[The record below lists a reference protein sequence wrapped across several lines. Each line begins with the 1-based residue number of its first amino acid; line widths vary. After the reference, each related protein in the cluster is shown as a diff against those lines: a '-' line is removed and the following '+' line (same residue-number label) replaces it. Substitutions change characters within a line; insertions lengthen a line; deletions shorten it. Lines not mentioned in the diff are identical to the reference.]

1 MTTTVLSNF
10 VIVPKTFGDEPFSLV
25 APTTNSDGEFT
36 YTSSNLA
43 VATIVGTTVTIVGG
57 GTSTITASQA
67 NTADYTSATITATL
81 TVNKATTVIT
91 NFSIPTKTIGDAAF
105 IITQPTSNSTGTF
118 TYTSSNTAV
127 ATIAGNVVTM
137 ITPGIITITA
147 SQATTANFL
156 AATSTV
162 TFTINSME
170 NILWV
175 AAGYGGNTIATSTD
189 GITWTGRGRTVFSL
203 YGYGVA
209 LGKDGSN
216 NNLWVAVGDGGN
228 TIATSYDCVVWTGR
242 GKTVLTTTGYGVAYG
257 NGLWVAVGQGIYT
270 IATSTD
276 GINWTG
282 RSTSVFNYYGHDVAY
297 ANGLWVAVGYSLG
310 SGNTIATSTDGITW
324 TGRGQT
330 IITDIGYGVA
340 YANNLWVAVGG
351 GGNTIATSTNG
362 ITWTGRG
369 STGIATNVAFGK
381 DGSNNNLWV
390 ALGYGNSIAT
400 STDGITWTTRT
411 GTTVFSMYKWGVA
424 YVDNLWV
431 AMGYDGNTIASSTD
445 GINWTGRGKTVFN
458 SVGRGII
465 APAITIPRLSN
476 FSIPLKN
483 IGDADFTIAPPTSNS
498 SGAFTYTSSNTAVA
512 TVTNNIVTIVGMGT
526 STITASQ
533 ARTTNYNVATTTATL
548 TVENVKATLA
558 DFTAIT
564 KTFGDAAFSIVAPT
578 SNSTGTF
585 TYTSSNTAV
594 ATVAGTT
601 VTIVG
606 GGTSTITA
614 SQANTADYGS
624 AIITATLT
632 VNKATPTI
640 TNFSAI
646 TKTFGDASFSLVAP
660 TSNSNGAFT
669 YTSSDTAVATIAGT
683 TVTIV
688 GAGTATITASQ
699 ASTTNYLAETIT
711 ATMTVSQATPII
723 TRFDVPA
730 KAMGTAPFSLVAPTS
745 NSSGAFT
752 YTSSD
757 TSVATID
764 GSLVTVV
771 GLGNTTITAV
781 QASTAN
787 YLSSSITGILSIMVK
802 VPLSIAV
809 GQGGNSIATS
819 TDLGL
824 TWTGR
829 GTQFST
835 SGYGVAGPATYDV
848 STVTLGLYVAVGGI
862 SYTSESST
870 IATSTDGITW
880 TGRTGT
886 TIFNS
891 SSYGVAYG
899 NGLWVAVGEG
909 TNSIATSNDGIVW
922 TGRGKTVITSRGYG
936 VAYGKDASNNNLWVA
951 VGEGGNTI
959 ATSNDG
965 LTWTGRGSTIFTS
978 TGYGVTYANN
988 LWVAVGYGVNGN
1000 SIATSTNG
1008 TTWTGRGQTAIILG
1022 QGVAYGNGLWVA
1034 VGSGGGTANGNTIVT
1049 STDGIT
1055 WTGRAKYSIF
1065 NSSMNNNGGLG
1076 VAYGKDASNN
1086 NLWVIAGQ
1094 GSYSG
1099 HSILTS
1105 TDGIYWTGRGT
1116 ANLRKTAFGVIYSNN
1131 LWIACGDDDYGN
1143 TFATSTDGNTW
1154 TGRGGKSFFSE
1165 SRGLA
1170 YGTVTFT
1177 KPTYVA
1183 AGVGVNTLVGS
1194 TDGTT
1199 WSPSP
1204 YTKPFTTA
1212 GYGVAWNGTQ
1222 WVAVG
1227 AGGNTIAY
1235 SADGLTWTGNS
1246 TFSTQGND
1254 VAYGKDSSG
1263 NGLWVVAGQGGNSLA
1278 TSTNGITWTGRT
1290 GTTVFTTSGW
1300 CVAFGKDGSGNGL
1313 LVAVGQGGNTI
1324 ATSTNGQ
1331 TWTGRGATVFT
1342 TQGIDVTYANNRWIA
1357 VGSGGNSIAT
1367 STNGTTWTGL
1377 GTSVFTQGNGIRYTN
1392 NLWVATGQGGAN
1404 TIATSVNGTTWVG
1417 RGSTVF
1423 TTAGRDVLGLTTA
1436 EPTIIFTIPLKNIG
1450 DAPFTMAP
1458 TSNSSGLI
1466 TYTSSN
1472 LAVATIDGS
1481 TVTIVGMGTSTITA
1495 VQESNEYFISGT
1507 TTTTLTV
1514 ENVKPVVTDFAAITK
1529 TFGDAAFSIVAPTSN
1544 SDGIFTYT
1552 SSNTAV
1558 ATVAGSTIT
1567 IVGAG
1572 TATITAYQAITADY
1586 GSAIITT
1593 PLTVNKATTV
1603 LSGFSAITKTF
1614 GNAAFSL
1621 VAPTTN
1627 SNGAFTYTSSNT
1639 AVATIAGTTVT
1650 IVGTGTATIT
1660 ASQASNANF
1669 TAETTT
1675 ATMTVSQATPVLTGF
1690 SVATRTFG
1698 NAAFTITQPTTN
1710 SNGAFTYTSSDTA
1723 VATITGTT
1731 VTIVGAGTV
1740 TITASQA
1747 STTNFLAGTTT
1758 ATFTVNK
1765 ATPTISSF
1773 SAITKTF
1780 GNAAF
1785 SLVAPTTNSTG
1796 AITYT
1801 SSNTAVA
1808 TIDGS
1813 TVTIVGGGSS
1823 TITATQ
1829 ATTANYLAG
1838 TITATLT
1845 VNKITTVLSGFSVA
1859 AKTFGDASFSLVAP
1873 TTNSTGTFTY
1883 TSSNTAVATIAGNVV
1898 TIVGAGTSTITAS
1911 QATNTNY
1918 TASSTTASLVVSKAT
1933 PTYTS
1938 FSIPQKIIGNAA
1950 FAITPPVSNS
1960 TGAFTYTSSNTAVA
1974 TIAGSTITIVGIGTS
1989 TISAIQASTTS
2000 FTTATVTATLT
2011 VNKATTILSGFS
2023 VAAKTFGDAAF
2034 SLIAPT
2040 TNSNGAFTYTSSNLA
2055 VATIVGNV
2063 VTIAGAGT
2071 ATITASQATTNNYL
2085 AATTTA
2091 SITVS
2096 QGTPTITNFAAMT
2109 KEFGDASFNITA
2121 PTTNSTGA
2129 FTYTSSNLAVATV
2142 AGNVV
2147 TILGIGTTTITASQ
2161 ASSTNYIS
2169 GTITA
2174 TLQIIRGLPT
2184 FTAFSIPN
2192 RTIGNTSF
2200 IITPPTTN
2208 GDGNFTYTSS
2218 NELVAKI
2225 VGNRIAIVGIGNST
2239 ITATQAAT
2247 TNFLLGTTTANFQV
2261 NGITTVLTI
2270 SPIPTKTFGDI
2281 PFKLQTSSNSSSAI
2295 TYTSSDTS
2303 VLTIAGDMATIVSA
2317 GTTTI
2322 TASQESNAT
2331 HTSGTTTYELQIN
2344 QITTVLTNF
2353 SAITKTFGNMPF
2365 SIRAPSTN
2373 SNGLFTYTSS
2383 DISVATIV
2391 GNVVTIVSAGTSTI
2405 TASQA
2410 ATTSFSAETISAT
2423 LTVNPATPLLTNF
2436 SAITKTF
2443 GDATFNITPPSSNS
2457 SGLITY
2463 TSSNRLVATIA
2474 DNSIN
2479 IVGAG
2484 SCTISATQA
2493 STANYT
2499 TGIIT
2504 TSLVVS
2510 KATTSMIN
2518 FTISERTFGIAPF
2531 TLVPPTTNS
2540 NGLITYTSSNTDV
2553 ATIVGNNVTIVG
2565 IGNSTIT
2572 AVQPSTANFLAGTI
2586 STALRVIQGTPTLT
2600 NFSGITKTF
2609 GDADFALVPPTSN
2622 SNGLITYTSSNL
2634 AVATVLAGVVTIV
2647 GVGTSTITAI
2657 QSSSTNFLSGTI
2669 TATITVNPVTTVLS
2683 NFSAITKTFGNDAF
2697 TVTPPTTNSTGDFT
2711 YTSSNTA
2718 VATITDNMITIVGGG
2733 NTTITASQAST
2744 TNYTS
2749 ATVTAILT
2757 VNPIRTVLSNFSAI
2771 TKIPGDAPF
2780 NLINPTT
2787 NSDGTFTYT
2796 SSNTAVATIDGN
2808 TVTILGRGTS
2818 TITAVQQSTSNYSSE
2833 TIRATLQVSLL
2844 TTVLSNFSVPSKTVG
2859 DAAFSLVPPTTNST
2873 GAFTYTSSNLLI
2885 ATIAGD
2891 VVTVVGTGTCTITAV
2906 QASTENSTSAAI
2918 TASLVVGRATTT
2930 ITNFSVPAKVFGN
2943 APFTITPPT
2952 TNSNGAF
2959 TYTSS
2964 NTDVATISRNT
2975 ITIVGVGTSTI
2986 TASQPNTANYTSGT
3000 ITATFEVGQGTPVL
3014 TNFSLPTKTIGDA
3027 AFTIVPPVS
3036 NSTGLITYTSSDLSV
3051 ATIDGNTITIVG
3063 RGTSTIT
3070 AEQESTTNFVSGT
3083 ITALFTINKI
3093 PTVLTNFTVGA
3104 KTFGDVSFTIIDPS
3118 SNSDGLITYTSSDLS
3133 VATIDGNTITIVG
3146 GGNTTITA
3154 VQASTSNYTQ
3164 GSINALF
3171 QVSQIKTVLSEFD
3184 IPAKIIGEEA
3194 FTITPP
3200 TTNSDGAFI
3209 YTSSNPAVAT
3219 IEGST
3224 VTIVGLGNS
3233 TIKAVQTS
3241 TANYTTDAITTT
3253 FQVKLIRTVLSN
3265 FVVPAKTVGDTNFSL
3280 VPPTTNSSGAF
3291 TYTSSNLLVATVAG
3305 DVVTIVGTGN
3315 VTITAFQES
3324 TENSTSARIT
3334 ASLTVNKATNSISWF
3349 SVPEKAF
3356 GNQPFTLVPP
3366 TTNSNGAFTYTSSNT
3381 SVATIVRNVVTIVG
3395 IGTSTIT
3402 AFQAN
3407 TVNYTAGTITATFE
3421 VTQGTPTITN
3431 FVVPAKTVGD
3441 ASFAI
3446 VAPTS
3451 NSDGAFTYTSS
3462 DPEVATIEGST
3473 VTIVGVGS
3481 STITASQ
3488 ASTTNFVSATTTTTF
3503 QVNKITTVLTNFD
3516 IPIKTFRDASFSI
3529 VPPTTNSDGAFTYTS
3544 SDIEVATIING
3555 SMISIVGAGNATIT
3569 AVQAS
3574 TDDYTSATIT
3584 ELFQVN
3590 QMRTVLSNF
3599 AIPAKIIG
3607 EGEFAIVPPTTN
3619 SNNVFTYTSSNTEVA
3634 TIEDETIN
3642 IVGLGT
3648 SIITANQASTDDY
3661 TSARITALFEVNLI
3675 TTVLS
3680 DFAVSAKINGDAPFT
3695 ITPPTTNS
3703 TGAFT
3708 YRSSN
3713 LLVATIVGDVITI
3726 VGVGSC
3732 IITAV
3737 QASTANS
3744 TSATIT
3750 APFVVT
3756 KNTPTITNFSV
3767 PEKLFGNAPFKLIPP
3782 TSNGNGAFSYTSSDT
3797 SVATINRD
3805 MVTIVGIGSSTITA
3819 VQASTTNFVSGSIT
3833 AVFQVDSGTPVLS
3846 GFVVPTKTALDASF
3860 ALVTPTTNSDG
3871 AFTYT
3876 SSNTDVATIEGDVVT
3891 IIGAGTSII
3900 TATQASTEKYL
3911 SGTITATFTVNPITT
3926 VLTNFPALSSAL
3938 GNADFTITPPTTNS
3952 DGAFT
3957 YTSSR
3962 LSVATISGD
3971 VVTIVG
3977 GGTSTITAVQAS
3989 TTKYTS
3995 ATITTPIQV
4004 SALTTVLSNFSVPT
4018 KAVGDAP
4025 FAITTPTT
4033 NGDGTFTYTS
4043 SNTAVVTIVGNMAT
4057 IVGAGTATIRAV
4069 QSSTPNYSSA
4079 TITALLTVNRG
4090 TPIITNF
4097 TMPIKEIG
4105 MPDFRIIDPSS
4116 TSIGAFTYTSSNIKV
4131 ATIFGNTVSIKGLIG
4146 NTIITASQAMSTN
4159 YIAGTVT
4166 TTFFVNQLSPTLS
4179 TPFVVPATK
4188 TVGDAT
4194 FKLIAPK
4201 SNSISPFVFTSSNQA
4216 VVKIA
4221 KDVVSIIGSGTA
4233 TISATQAATKSF
4245 GPRTVTGSI
4254 QVNPRI
4260 VFLSNFFIPRR
4271 IIGTAPFTIVPPTTN
4286 SNGAFTYTSSNT
4298 AVATIAGNV
4307 ITVVG
4312 VGTSTITASQASTA
4326 NFTAGTI
4333 SATLV
4338 VNLPTPQVGSMLI
4351 TNKSLTNPSFTI
4363 VDPTKP
4369 ADNTSAWTYTSSDT
4383 SIATINGNDVTLLQ
4397 SGIVTITASLSSNSL
4412 YNSAI
4417 LMTQFS
4423 VSPANIAPSS
4433 FAFVRSSEVVAIIP
4447 VTIIPQLNTVLPTT
4461 ISTPANV
4468 AKFNPKL
4475 GTLVE
4480 KQANQNLIVNSLF
4493 NIFPTAV
4500 SISIASNLLYMPATI
4515 NITKLKTVRIV
4526 RPTGTTVES
4535 PLVINT
4541 IAADSA
4547 VVFLCSMVEFAN
4559 SVRLNG
4565 VGTNLGN
4572 FIVISKGLDNKFLV
4586 TRTTTKTNVSLSDI
4600 RTNGDMISFAGITA
4614 LIGYI

>member
-1 MTTTVLSNF
+1 M
-10 VIVPKTFGDEPFSLV
+10 
-25 APTTNSDGEFT
+25 
-36 YTSSNLA
+36 
-43 VATIVGTTVTIVGG
+43 ATP
-57 GTSTITASQA
+57 
-67 NTADYTSATITATL
+67 
-81 TVNKATTVIT
+81 VIT
-91 NFSIPTKTIGDAAF
+91 NFS
-105 IITQPTSNSTGTF
+105 
-118 TYTSSNTAV
+118 
-127 ATIAGNVVTM
+127 
-137 ITPGIITITA
+137 
-147 SQATTANFL
+147 
-156 AATSTV
+156 
-162 TFTINSME
+162 
-170 NILWV
+170 
-175 AAGYGGNTIATSTD
+175 
-189 GITWTGRGRTVFSL
+189 
-203 YGYGVA
+203 
-209 LGKDGSN
+209 
-216 NNLWVAVGDGGN
+216 
-228 TIATSYDCVVWTGR
+228 
-242 GKTVLTTTGYGVAYG
+242 
-257 NGLWVAVGQGIYT
+257 
-270 IATSTD
+270 
-276 GINWTG
+276 
-282 RSTSVFNYYGHDVAY
+282 
-297 ANGLWVAVGYSLG
+297 
-310 SGNTIATSTDGITW
+310 
-324 TGRGQT
+324 
-330 IITDIGYGVA
+330 
-340 YANNLWVAVGG
+340 
-351 GGNTIATSTNG
+351 
-362 ITWTGRG
+362 
-369 STGIATNVAFGK
+369 
-381 DGSNNNLWV
+381 
-390 ALGYGNSIAT
+390 
-400 STDGITWTTRT
+400 
-411 GTTVFSMYKWGVA
+411 
-424 YVDNLWV
+424 
-431 AMGYDGNTIASSTD
+431 
-445 GINWTGRGKTVFN
+445 
-458 SVGRGII
+458 
-465 APAITIPRLSN
+465 
-476 FSIPLKN
+476 
-483 IGDADFTIAPPTSNS
+483 
-498 SGAFTYTSSNTAVA
+498 
-512 TVTNNIVTIVGMGT
+512 
-526 STITASQ
+526 
-533 ARTTNYNVATTTATL
+533 
-548 TVENVKATLA
+548 
-558 DFTAIT
+558 AIT
-564 KTFGDAAFSIVAPT
+564 KTFGDASFSIVAPT
-578 SNSTGTF
+578 TDSDGTF

-594 ATVAGTT
+594 ATVSGTT
-601 VTIVG
+601 ITIVSA
-606 GGTSTITA
+606 GTSTITA
-614 SQANTADYGS
+614 TQSLTANYVSGT
-624 AIITATLT
+624 ITATLT

-640 TNFSAI
+640 TNFSEI
-646 TKTFGDASFSLVAP
+646 TKTFGNAAFSLVTP
-660 TSNSNGAFT
+660 TSNSAGAFT
-669 YTSSDTAVATIAGT
+669 YTSSNTAVATIAGS

-688 GAGTATITASQ
+688 GGGTATITASQ
-699 ASTTNYLAETIT
+699 ATTTNYLAETIT

-723 TRFDVPA
+723 TKFDVPA
-730 KAMGTAPFSLVAPTS
+730 KALGTAPFSLVAPIT

-764 GSLVTVV
+764 GSMVTIV

-781 QASTAN
+781 QASTTF
-787 YLSSSITGILSIMVK
+787 YLAATTTGILAIMVN

-809 GQGGNSIATS
+809 GSGGNSIATS

-829 GTQFST
+829 GATSFTT

-848 STVTLGLYVAVGGI
+848 STVTLGLYVAVGGGTNNI
-862 SYTSESST
+862 ITSLDGITWTQRSNTFFSST
-870 IATSTDGITW
+870 INSIDFSNGLFVVGWDSGISTSTNGFSWITRNTTPTKCVKYANNLWVAVASGGILTSTDGITW
-880 TGRTGT
+880 INRGT
-886 TIFNS
+886 
-891 SSYGVAYG
+891 YMR
-899 NGLWVAVGEG
+899 E
-909 TNSIATSNDGIVW
+909 
-922 TGRGKTVITSRGYG
+922 GYG
-936 VAYGKDASNNNLWVA
+936 VAYGKDGLGNDLWIVVGWNNGNNSNDFNIATSSNGTTWTGSRLNHMSQYNCVAYANGIWVIGGAGTSNTIIASNNGSNWSGCGLTLSNGCFGIAYGNNLWVA
-951 VGEGGNTI
+951 VGAWTSGGHT
-959 ATSNDG
+959 
-965 LTWTGRGSTIFTS
+965 L
-978 TGYGVTYANN
+978 
-988 LWVAVGYGVNGN
+988 
-1000 SIATSTNG
+1000 ATSTNG
-1008 TTWTGRGQTAIILG
+1008 FGWVG
-1022 QGVAYGNGLWVA
+1022 QGQDIFRNGDTGNFSGYFNNKWVVGGSANYGSTGINTSTNGSTWSQKYSTGTNIKSITYANVIYTKPTFVA
-1034 VGSGGGTANGNTIVT
+1034 VG
-1049 STDGIT
+1049 
-1055 WTGRAKYSIF
+1055 
-1065 NSSMNNNGGLG
+1065 
-1076 VAYGKDASNN
+1076 
-1086 NLWVIAGQ
+1086 Q
-1094 GSYSG
+1094 GSNTVIS
-1099 HSILTS
+1099 SI
-1105 TDGIYWTGRGT
+1105 
-1116 ANLRKTAFGVIYSNN
+1116 
-1131 LWIACGDDDYGN
+1131 
-1143 TFATSTDGNTW
+1143 
-1154 TGRGGKSFFSE
+1154 
-1165 SRGLA
+1165 
-1170 YGTVTFT
+1170 
-1177 KPTYVA
+1177 
-1183 AGVGVNTLVGS
+1183 
-1194 TDGTT
+1194 DGTT
-1199 WSPSP
+1199 WSASP
-1204 YTKPFTTA
+1204 YATPFTTA

-1227 AGGNTIAY
+1227 SGGNTIAY
-1235 SADGLTWTGNS
+1235 SADGLQWTGNS

-1263 NGLWVVAGQGGNSLA
+1263 NGLWVVTGQGGNSIA
-1278 TSTNGITWTGRT
+1278 TSTSGQTWTGRT

-1300 CVAFGKDGSGNGL
+1300 CVAFGKDGSGNNL

-1342 TQGIDVTYANNRWIA
+1342 TQGNGVTYANNLWIA

-1377 GTSVFTQGNGIRYTN
+1377 GTSVFTTQGNGIRYTN
-1392 NLWVATGQGGAN
+1392 NLWVATGQGGN
-1404 TIATSVNGTTWVG
+1404 TIATSVNGTTWIG

-1450 DAPFTMAP
+1450 DAPFTIVPP

-1481 TVTIVGMGTSTITA
+1481 TMTIVGMGTSTITA
-1495 VQESNEYFISGT
+1495 SQASTDYFISGT

-1514 ENVKPVVTDFAAITK
+1514 ENIKPVVTDFAAITK

-1567 IVGAG
+1567 IVGGG
-1572 TATITAYQAITADY
+1572 TSTITAYQAITADY
-1586 GSAIITT
+1586 GSATISAT
-1593 PLTVNKATTV
+1593 LTVSQATTV

-1614 GNAAFSL
+1614 GNAAFSI

-1627 SNGAFTYTSSNT
+1627 STGAFTYTSSNT
-1639 AVATIAGTTVT
+1639 AVATIAGSTVT
-1650 IVGTGTATIT
+1650 IVGAGTATIT

-1669 TAETTT
+1669 TAATTT
-1675 ATMTVSQATPVLTGF
+1675 ATMTVSQATAVLTGF
-1690 SVATRTFG
+1690 SAITKTFG

-1723 VATITGTT
+1723 VATIAGTT
-1731 VTIVGAGTV
+1731 VTIVGAGTS

-1747 STTNFLAGTTT
+1747 STTNFTAGTTT
-1758 ATFTVNK
+1758 VTMTVNK

-1780 GNAAF
+1780 GNADFA
-1785 SLVAPTTNSTG
+1785 LVAPTTNSTG

-1808 TIDGS
+1808 TIAGS
-1813 TVTIVGGGSS
+1813 TVTIVSAGSS

-1859 AKTFGDASFSLVAP
+1859 AKTFGDASFNLVSP
-1873 TTNSTGTFTY
+1873 TTNSNGVFTY
-1883 TSSNTAVATIAGNVV
+1883 TSSNTAVATIAGSVI
-1898 TIVGAGTSTITAS
+1898 TIVGGGTSTITAS

-1974 TIAGSTITIVGIGTS
+1974 TISGTTITIVGIGTS
-1989 TISAIQASTTS
+1989 TITATQATTANYLAGTTTALFTVINVIPTITGFTVPTKTFGDASFNLVTPTSNSTGAFIYTSSNTAVATIAGNVVTIVGGGTSTFSAIQASTTS

-2011 VNKATTILSGFS
+2011 VNKATTVLSGFS
-2023 VAAKTFGDAAF
+2023 TITKTFGDASF
-2034 SLIAPT
+2034 NLVNPT

-2063 VTIAGAGT
+2063 VTIVGGGT

-2096 QGTPTITNFAAMT
+2096 QATPTITNFAAVT
-2109 KEFGDASFNITA
+2109 KEFGDASFNIVN

-2129 FTYTSSNLAVATV
+2129 FTYTSSNTAVATV

-2147 TILGIGTTTITASQ
+2147 TIVGLGTTTITASQ
-2161 ASSTNYIS
+2161 ASTTNYIS

-2174 TLQIIRGLPT
+2174 TLQIIKGLPT

-2192 RTIGNTSF
+2192 KTIGNTSF

-2218 NELVAKI
+2218 NLLVAKI
-2225 VGNRIAIVGIGNST
+2225 VENRIAIVGIGNST

-2270 SPIPTKTFGDI
+2270 LQIPTKTFGDI
-2281 PFKLQTSSNSSSAI
+2281 PFKLQTSSNSGSAI

-2322 TASQESNAT
+2322 TASQASSAT
-2331 HTSGTTTYELQIN
+2331 HTSGTTTYELEIN
-2344 QITTVLTNF
+2344 KITTVLTNF
-2353 SAITKTFGNMPF
+2353 SAITKTFGNMQF
-2365 SIRAPSTN
+2365 SIRAPTTN
-2373 SNGLFTYTSS
+2373 SNGLITYTSS
-2383 DISVATIV
+2383 DISVATIA

-2410 ATTSFSAETISAT
+2410 ATTNFSAETITAT

-2443 GDATFNITPPSSNS
+2443 GDVTFNITPPSSNS

-2493 STANYT
+2493 STANYA

-2504 TSLVVS
+2504 ASLVVS

-2531 TLVPPTTNS
+2531 TLVPPTSNS

-2586 STALRVIQGTPTLT
+2586 STTLGVIRGTPIIT

-2669 TATITVNPVTTVLS
+2669 TATITVNPVTTVLT

-2718 VATITDNMITIVGGG
+2718 VATITDNMVTIVGGG

-2744 TNYTS
+2744 SNYTS

-2771 TKIPGDAPF
+2771 TKIPGDASF
-2780 NLINPTT
+2780 NLVNPTT
-2787 NSDGTFTYT
+2787 NSDGAFTYT
-2796 SSNTAVATIDGN
+2796 SSNPAVATIDGN
-2808 TVTILGRGTS
+2808 TVTIVGRGTS
-2818 TITAVQQSTSNYSSE
+2818 TITAIQQSTSNYSSE
-2833 TIRATLQVSLL
+2833 TIRATLQVSPII
-2844 TTVLSNFSVPSKTVG
+2844 TVLSNFSAITKTFG
-2859 DAAFSLVPPTTNST
+2859 DTNFSLIPPTTNGT

-2885 ATIAGD
+2885 ATIDGD
-2891 VVTVVGTGTCTITAV
+2891 VVTVVGTGSCTITVV
-2906 QASTENSTSAAI
+2906 QASTENSTSASI
-2918 TASLVVGRATTT
+2918 TTSFVVGRATTT

-2943 APFTITPPT
+2943 AAFTITSPT
-2952 TNSNGAF
+2952 TNNNGAF

-2964 NTDVATISRNT
+2964 NTDVATIVKNV
-2975 ITIVGVGTSTI
+2975 ITIVGIGTSTI

-3027 AFTIVPPVS
+3027 AFTIAPPVT
-3036 NSTGLITYTSSDLSV
+3036 NSTGLITYASSDLSV

-3093 PTVLTNFTVGA
+3093 PTVLSNFTVSA
-3104 KTFGDVSFTIIDPS
+3104 KTFGDASFAIIDPS
-3118 SNSDGLITYTSSDLS
+3118 SNSDGLITYTSSNTA

-3154 VQASTSNYTQ
+3154 VQSSTSNYTQ
-3164 GSINALF
+3164 GSISALF
-3171 QVSQIKTVLSEFD
+3171 HVYQIKTVLSEFD

-3200 TTNSDGAFI
+3200 TTNSDGEFI

-3219 IEGST
+3219 VTNNII
-3224 VTIVGLGNS
+3224 TIVGLGNS

-3291 TYTSSNLLVATVAG
+3291 TYTSSNLLIATVAG

-3315 VTITAFQES
+3315 VTISAFQES

-3356 GNQPFTLVPP
+3356 GNEPFTLVPP

-3402 AFQAN
+3402 AVQAN
-3407 TVNYTAGTITATFE
+3407 TANYTAGTITATFE

-3488 ASTTNFVSATTTTTF
+3488 ASATNFVSATTTTTF
-3503 QVNKITTVLTNFD
+3503 QVNKITTILTNFE

-3619 SNNVFTYTSSNTEVA
+3619 SNNVFTYISSNTEVA

-3661 TSARITALFEVNLI
+3661 TSARITALFQVNLI

-3680 DFAVSAKINGDAPFT
+3680 DFAVSAKINGDEPFA
-3695 ITPPTTNS
+3695 ITPPTTNT

-3708 YRSSN
+3708 YTSSN
-3713 LLVATIVGDVITI
+3713 RLVATIVDNIITI
-3726 VGVGSC
+3726 IGVGSC

-3750 APFVVT
+3750 TPFVVT
-3756 KNTPTITNFSV
+3756 KNTPAITNFSV

-3782 TSNGNGAFSYTSSDT
+3782 TSNGNGAFTYTSSDT

-3819 VQASTTNFVSGSIT
+3819 VQASTANFVSGSIT

-3860 ALVTPTTNSDG
+3860 AIVTPTTNSDG

-3891 IIGAGTSII
+3891 IIGSGTSTI
-3900 TATQASTEKYL
+3900 TAEQAGTEKYL

-3977 GGTSTITAVQAS
+3977 GGTATITAVQSS

-3995 ATITTPIQV
+3995 ATITTQIQV

-4057 IVGAGTATIRAV
+4057 IVGAGTATIAAV

-4079 TITALLTVNRG
+4079 RITALLTVNRG

-4097 TMPIKEIG
+4097 SMPIKEIG
-4105 MPDFRIIDPSS
+4105 MPDFLIIDPSS

-4131 ATIFGNTVSIKGLIG
+4131 ATIYKNTVSIKGLIG

-4159 YIAGTVT
+4159 YISGTVT

-4188 TVGDAT
+4188 TFGDAT

-4201 SNSISPFVFTSSNQA
+4201 SNSISPFVYTSSNQA

-4221 KDVVSIIGSGTA
+4221 KDVVTIFGAGSA
-4233 TISATQAATKSF
+4233 TITATQAATKSF
-4245 GPRTVTGSI
+4245 GPKTVTAPI

-4260 VFLSNFFIPRR
+4260 VFLSNFFIPPK
-4271 IIGTAPFTIVPPTTN
+4271 IVGTAPFTIVPPITN

-4298 AVATIAGNV
+4298 EVATIAGNV
-4307 ITVVG
+4307 VTVVG

-4326 NFTAGTI
+4326 NITAGTI
-4333 SATLV
+4333 NTTLK

-4351 TNKSLTNPSFTI
+4351 TNKSLTNSSFTI
-4363 VDPTKP
+4363 EDPTKP
-4369 ADNTSAWTYTSSDT
+4369 ANNTSVWIYTSSDT
-4383 SIATINGNDVTLLQ
+4383 TIATIDENEVTLLQ

-4433 FAFVRSSEVVAIIP
+4433 FVFVRSSEVVAIIP
-4447 VTIIPQLNTVLPTT
+4447 VTVVSSLNMVLPTT

-4500 SISIASNLLYMPATI
+4500 SISIVSTLLYMPATI

-4547 VVFLCSMVEFAN
+4547 VVFLCSMVEYAN

-4586 TRTTTKTNVSLSDI
+4586 TRTTKTNVSVSDI
-4600 RTNGDMISFAGITA
+4600 KTNGDMISFAGITA
-4614 LIGYI
+4614 LI